1 MLTAR
6 QTGAAMLGINDT
18 NRKWWILIAASTV
31 GGLILLDETV
41 VGIALPT
48 IRQDLGMGE
57 TAAHWVISA
66 YFLVLTAF
74 AAAFGKIGDIVG
86 FHVLLYIGAVL
97 FAGASLAAG
106 FADDGTV
113 LIAARV
119 VEGLGAA
126 IIFPGTIAM
135 ITIAFPPDQRG
146 MAIGI
151 MAAIGTTFLAVGP
164 LVGGFFTEI
173 ISWRWIFW
181 INVPI
186 VAAIVLVIALAWV
199 APPRKAETSRFD
211 YGGLVTLIASTTLI
225 VFAVMQGGSWG
236 WGNATIL
243 TCLIVGVA
251 VLIAFVIIENRR
263 DAPLLEVDLF
273 RIGEFSAC
281 TLVLFVGQYA
291 KIVIVIF
298 GALYLQQSL
307 GMSPLTAGFA
317 LLAAV
322 AGFPFLSAP
331 VGRFADKHGA
341 RKPVLLGLGVA
352 TLAMAWI
359 VVAIVWNSYLL
370 LLPGLLIWGLAMPFC
385 YSPTLRAMANAVPP
399 EKQGQTSGIGIT
411 SRLVGGT
418 VSMAISSTLLVATGS
433 YQLVFLVAAVVMA
446 AAWIAG
452 WRAIAEETAA

>member
-1 MLTAR
+1 
-6 QTGAAMLGINDT
+6 MLGINDT
-18 NRKWWILIAASTV
+18 NRKWWILIAVSTV

-48 IRQDLGMGE
+48 IRHDLGMGE

-74 AAAFGKIGDIVG
+74 AAAFGKIGDVVG
-86 FHVLLYIGAVL
+86 FDKLLYIGSAL
-97 FAGASLAAG
+97 FAGASLVAG
-106 FADDGTV
+106 FADGGAV
-113 LIAARV
+113 LIAARA

-126 IIFPGTIAM
+126 IIFPGVIAM
-135 ITIAFPPDQRG
+135 IAIAFPPEQRG

-151 MAAIGTTFLAVGP
+151 MAAVGTTFLAIGP
-164 LVGGFFTEI
+164 LIGGIFTEL

-181 INVPI
+181 INVPLI
-186 VAAIVLVIALAWV
+186 AAIVLTVAIAWV
-199 APPRKAETSRFD
+199 EPPRKAETSRFD
-211 YGGLVTLIASTTLI
+211 YGGLVTLIASATLI
-225 VFAVMQGGSWG
+225 VFAIMQGGSWG
-236 WGNATIL
+236 WGSPIIL
-243 TCLIVGVA
+243 ACLIVGA
-251 VLIAFVIIENRR
+251 IMLAAFIVIENRR

-281 TLVLFVGQYA
+281 TFVLFVGQYA

-298 GALYLQQSL
+298 GALYLQQTL

-341 RKPVLLGLGVA
+341 RRPVLLGLGVA

-359 VVAIVWNSYLL
+359 VVAVVWDSYLL
-370 LLPGLLIWGLAMPFC
+370 VLPGLLVWGLAMPFC

-418 VSMAISSTLLVATGS
+418 VSMALSSTLLVATGS
-433 YQLVFLVAAVVMA
+433 YQLVFLIAAVVMA
-446 AAWIAG
+446 AAWLAG
-452 WRAIAEETAA
+452 WRAIAEETPEPAA

>member
-1 MLTAR
+1 
-6 QTGAAMLGINDT
+6 MLGINDT
-18 NRKWWILIAASTV
+18 NRKWWILIAVSTV

-74 AAAFGKIGDIVG
+74 AAAFGKIGDVVG
-86 FHVLLYIGAVL
+86 FDKLLYIGSAL
-97 FAGASLAAG
+97 FAGASLVAG
-106 FADDGTV
+106 FADGGAV
-113 LIAARV
+113 LIAARA

-126 IIFPGTIAM
+126 IIFPGVIAM
-135 ITIAFPPDQRG
+135 IAIAFPPEQRG

-151 MAAIGTTFLAVGP
+151 MAAVGTTFLAIGP
-164 LVGGFFTEI
+164 LIGGFFTEI

-181 INVPI
+181 INVPLI
-186 VAAIVLVIALAWV
+186 AAIVLTVAVAWIE
-199 APPRKAETSRFD
+199 PPRKAETSRFD
-211 YGGLVTLIASTTLI
+211 YGGLVTLIASMTLI

-236 WGNATIL
+236 WSNPTIL
-243 TCLIVGVA
+243 ICLIAGVV
-251 VLIAFVIIENRR
+251 VLVAFIIIENRR

-281 TLVLFVGQYA
+281 TFVLFVGQYA

-341 RKPVLLGLGVA
+341 RRPVLLGLGVA

-359 VVAIVWNSYLL
+359 VITIVWDSYVL
-370 LLPGLLIWGLAMPFC
+370 LLPGLLVWGLAMPFC
-385 YSPTLRAMANAVPP
+385 YSPTLRAMANAVPQ

-418 VSMAISSTLLVATGS
+418 VSMALSSTLLVATGS
-433 YQLVFLVAAVVMA
+433 YQLVFLVTAVLMA
-446 AAWIAG
+446 AAWLGG
-452 WRAIAEETAA
+452 WRAIEDETEKLAA